1 VRGSAG
7 DDLVVVLQVNKFF
20 HPRAGAE
27 TAFLQT
33 RDLLGERGHEVVD
46 FAMSH
51 PANLA
56 SPYARHF
63 APSRS
68 YDGDGRLDQRIRD
81 AASSVYSPQARAS
94 LGALLDERRPDVA
107 HLHNVYH
114 QLTLSVVDELA
125 RRRVPM
131 VLTLHD
137 WKVACPAY
145 TLFTEGSPCRR
156 CVRGSVANAIVHR
169 CVKGSALASGVAAV
183 EAGLAR
189 HRGTYAKIQRFI
201 APSRFAVD
209 VAGMAG
215 IEARRIAQV
224 PNFLT
229 DVELSAAPAPGPR
242 EPVLLYAGRL
252 DTTKGIRQLLA
263 AFAHVSAPAVLRIA
277 GSGELEDEVRAAAAR
292 DPRIDYLGRI
302 ERTEL
307 LAQLD
312 RARAV
317 VLPSIWE
324 DNGPLAIL
332 EAQARG
338 AALVVSDRGGL
349 PEFVRDGESGL
360 IVPAEDVVALAES
373 MQRLVDDPDLA
384 QRLGHAGRQDV
395 QTEHNAARHYERL
408 VSVYSEAISEVRRC
422 ESR

>member
-1 VRGSAG
+1 
-7 DDLVVVLQVNKFF
+7 VVVLQVNKFF

-33 RDLLGERGHEVVD
+33 RDLLREHGHEVVD
-46 FAMSH
+46 FAMRH

-63 APSRS
+63 APPRS
-68 YDGDGRLDQRIRD
+68 YDGGGRLDRRIRD
-81 AASSVYSPQARAS
+81 AASSVYSRRVRAS
-94 LGALLDERRPDVA
+94 LGALLDERTPDVA

-137 WKVACPAY
+137 WKIACPAY
-145 TLFTEGSPCRR
+145 TLFTEGAPCRR
-156 CVRGSVANAIVHR
+156 CVRGSVANAVVHR
-169 CVKGSALASGVAAV
+169 CVKGSVLASSVAAA
-183 EAGLAR
+183 EAALAR
-189 HRGTYAKIQRFI
+189 HRGTYGKIQRFI
-201 APSRFAVD
+201 APSHFAVD
-209 VAGMAG
+209 VAGMSG
-215 IEARRIAQV
+215 VEPRRIAYV

-229 DVELSAAPAPGPR
+229 DVELSATAAPGPR

-252 DTTKGIRQLLA
+252 DATKGIRQLLDA
-263 AFAHVSAPAVLRIA
+263 IARVSAPAVLRIA

-292 DPRIDYLGRI
+292 DPRIEYLGRI
-302 ERTEL
+302 ERAEL

-317 VLPSIWE
+317 VLPSVWE

-338 AALVVSDRGGL
+338 AALVVTDRGGP

-360 IVPAEDVVALAES
+360 IVPAEDVAALAEA
-373 MQRLVDDPDLA
+373 MQLLVEDPQLA
-384 QRLGHAGRQDV
+384 QRLGQAGRQDV
-395 QTEHNAARHYERL
+395 QAQHSAARHYERL
-408 VSVYSEAISEVRRC
+408 LSVYSEAISEV
-422 ESR
+422 

>member
-1 VRGSAG
+1 M
-7 DDLVVVLQVNKFF
+7 VVLQVNKFF

-33 RDLLGERGHEVVD
+33 RDLLREHGHEVVD
-46 FAMSH
+46 FAMRH

-63 APSRS
+63 APPRS
-68 YDGDGRLDQRIRD
+68 YDGGGRLDRRIRD
-81 AASSVYSPQARAS
+81 AASSVYSRRVRAS
-94 LGALLDERRPDVA
+94 LGALLDERTPDVA

-137 WKVACPAY
+137 WKIACPAY
-145 TLFTEGSPCRR
+145 TLFTEGAPCRR
-156 CVRGSVANAIVHR
+156 CVRGSVANAVVHR
-169 CVKGSALASGVAAV
+169 CVKGSVLASSVAAA
-183 EAGLAR
+183 EAALAR
-189 HRGTYAKIQRFI
+189 HRGTYGKIQRFI
-201 APSRFAVD
+201 APSHFAVD
-209 VAGMAG
+209 VAGMSG
-215 IEARRIAQV
+215 VEPRRIAHV

-229 DVELSAAPAPGPR
+229 DVELSATAAPGPR

-252 DTTKGIRQLLA
+252 DATKGIRQLLDA
-263 AFAHVSAPAVLRIA
+263 IARVSAPAVLRIA

-292 DPRIDYLGRI
+292 DPRIEYLGRI
-302 ERTEL
+302 ERAEL

-317 VLPSIWE
+317 VLPSVWE

-338 AALVVSDRGGL
+338 AALVVTDRGGP

-360 IVPAEDVVALAES
+360 IVPAEDVAALAEA
-373 MQRLVDDPDLA
+373 MQLLVEDPQLA
-384 QRLGHAGRQDV
+384 QRLGQAGRQDV
-395 QTEHNAARHYERL
+395 QAQHSAARHYERL
-408 VSVYSEAISEVRRC
+408 LSVYSEAISEV
-422 ESR
+422 

>member
-1 VRGSAG
+1 
-7 DDLVVVLQVNKFF
+7 VVVLQVNKFF

-33 RDLLGERGHEVVD
+33 RDLLREHGHEVVD
-46 FAMSH
+46 FAMRH

-63 APSRS
+63 APPRS
-68 YDGDGRLDQRIRD
+68 YDGGGRLDRRIRD
-81 AASSVYSPQARAS
+81 AASSVYSRRVRAS
-94 LGALLDERRPDVA
+94 LGALLDECTPDVA

-137 WKVACPAY
+137 WKIACPAY
-145 TLFTEGSPCRR
+145 TLFTEGAPCRR
-156 CVRGSVANAIVHR
+156 CVRGSVANAVVHR
-169 CVKGSALASGVAAV
+169 CVKGSVLASSVAAA
-183 EAGLAR
+183 EAALAR
-189 HRGTYAKIQRFI
+189 HRGTYGKIQRFI

-209 VAGMAG
+209 VAGMSG
-215 IEARRIAQV
+215 VEPRRVAHV

-229 DVELSAAPAPGPR
+229 DVELSATAPPGPR
-242 EPVLLYAGRL
+242 DPVLIYAGRL
-252 DTTKGIRQLLA
+252 DATKGIRQLLDA
-263 AFAHVSAPAVLRIA
+263 IARVSARAVLRIA
-277 GSGELEDEVRAAAAR
+277 GSGELEGEVRAAAAR
-292 DPRIDYLGRI
+292 DPRIEYLGRV
-302 ERTEL
+302 ERAEL

-317 VLPSIWE
+317 VLPSVWE

-338 AALVVSDRGGL
+338 AALVVTDRGGP

-360 IVPAEDVVALAES
+360 IVPAEDVAALAGA
-373 MQRLVDDPDLA
+373 MQRLVADPQLA
-384 QRLGHAGRQDV
+384 QRLGQAGRQDV
-395 QTEHNAARHYERL
+395 QAQHNAARHYERL
-408 VSVYSEAISEVRRC
+408 LSVYSEAISEV
-422 ESR
+422 

>member
-1 VRGSAG
+1 
-7 DDLVVVLQVNKFF
+7 
-20 HPRAGAE
+20 
-27 TAFLQT
+27 
-33 RDLLGERGHEVVD
+33 
-46 FAMSH
+46 
-51 PANLA
+51 
-56 SPYARHF
+56 
-63 APSRS
+63 
-68 YDGDGRLDQRIRD
+68 
-81 AASSVYSPQARAS
+81 VYSRRVRTS
-94 LGALLDERRPDVA
+94 LGALLDERTPDVA

-137 WKVACPAY
+137 WKIACPAY

-156 CVRGSVANAIVHR
+156 CVHGSVANAVVHR
-169 CVKGSALASGVAAV
+169 CVKGSVLASGVAAA
-183 EAGLAR
+183 EAALSR
-189 HRGTYAKIQRFI
+189 HRGTYGKIQRFI

-209 VAGMAG
+209 VAGMSG
-215 IEARRIAQV
+215 VEPRRIAYV

-252 DTTKGIRQLLA
+252 DATKGIRPLLA
-263 AFAHVSAPAVLRIA
+263 AFARVRAPAALRIA

-292 DPRIDYLGRI
+292 DPRIEYLGRI
-302 ERTEL
+302 ERAEL

-317 VLPSIWE
+317 VLPSVWE

-338 AALVVSDRGGL
+338 AALVVTDRGGL
-349 PEFVRDGESGL
+349 PEFVRDRESGL
-360 IVPAEDVVALAES
+360 IVAAEDVAALAEA
-373 MQRLVDDPDLA
+373 MQRLVEDPQLA
-384 QRLGHAGRQDV
+384 QRLGEVGRKDV
-395 QTEHNAARHYERL
+395 EAQHNAARHYERL
-408 VSVYSEAISEVRRC
+408 LSVYSEAISEV
-422 ESR
+422 